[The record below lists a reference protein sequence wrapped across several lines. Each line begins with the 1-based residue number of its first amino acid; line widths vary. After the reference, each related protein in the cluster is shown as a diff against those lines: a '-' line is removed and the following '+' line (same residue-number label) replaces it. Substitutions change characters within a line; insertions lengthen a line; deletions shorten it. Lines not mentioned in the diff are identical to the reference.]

1 MTQHHLVQA
10 PTRARRGPDLGGARV
25 HSPARGPHSPL
36 ASPPLSPS
44 RPRLSD
50 AVRPGLPS
58 AAGPTVRAPA
68 AGGRTGGRAR
78 TLTRLQRPWRAPL
91 PVGGCDGLRVTA
103 TRKAGDRLGPGFTQ
117 LRRRSSSSDRPS
129 GSLPLASSQALHFL
143 TGKHESSS
151 YFRVLHRFFQRL
163 QGWTCTY
170 TVLVSAFL

>member
-129 GSLPLASSQALHFL
+129 GSLPLASSQRHRGGGRA
-143 TGKHESSS
+143 GGRESLAPNP
-151 YFRVLHRFFQRL
+151 RGRQRL
-163 QGWTCTY
+163 IKRRHQT
-170 TVLVSAFL
+170 LRRD